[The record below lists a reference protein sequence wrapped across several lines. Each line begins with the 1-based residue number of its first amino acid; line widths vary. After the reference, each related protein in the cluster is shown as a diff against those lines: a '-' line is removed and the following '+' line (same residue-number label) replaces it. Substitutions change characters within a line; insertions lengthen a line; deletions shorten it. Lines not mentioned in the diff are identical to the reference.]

1 MTMKTVTLNLPEE
14 IADSIVPY
22 LKEQAI
28 EAKHKYESFMVAINT
43 LVGQSAHPMLMP
55 KPLPKKTIF
64 VTENLTKA
72 GKPSK
77 TRMGLGEEIRKVLA
91 SANRPLTSSEVT
103 HVLGQKY
110 DISTSRKRNKL
121 NGSVSSMLCMYN
133 DNKFSRIQENGK
145 FVYTVK

>member
-1 MTMKTVTLNLPEE
+1 MKTVTLNLPEE
-14 IADSIVPY
+14 VADSIVPY
-22 LKEQAI
+22 LKEQAV
-28 EAKHKYESFMVAINT
+28 EARQKYESFMVAINA
-43 LVGQSAHPMLMP
+43 LVGQSPHPAP
-55 KPLPKKTIF
+55 AQKPTPKKTIF

-77 TRMGLGEEIRKVLA
+77 TRMGLGEDIRKILA

-110 DISTSRKRNKL
+110 DISTSKKRHKL
-121 NGSVSSMLCMYN
+121 NGSVSSMLCMYK